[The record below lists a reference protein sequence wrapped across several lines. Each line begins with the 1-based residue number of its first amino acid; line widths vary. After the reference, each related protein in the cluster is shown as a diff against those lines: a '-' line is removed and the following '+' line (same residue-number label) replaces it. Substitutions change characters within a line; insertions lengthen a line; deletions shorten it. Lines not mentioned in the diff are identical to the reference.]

1 MLLKSIL
8 KPSLRNAS
16 VWLNTI
22 FLLALLLLGWAD
34 SFTIIMIYF
43 FETLLIGLIQILK
56 MMIVGAYGEQQ
67 KQESHNP
74 IAIIL
79 FFIVHYSFFVGIQSI
94 FIFSF
99 FSEIDPNIKEAFNI
113 FSNYRY
119 ALNYPGIKISLIL
132 IFCSLLF
139 QMYMSFIRTYKH
151 HDYGVMQ
158 LMFQPYLRIFIQQF
172 VVIISGFFVMLF
184 PNGIAVAFILIMF
197 RLFIDLTGVYI
208 GKSRGQKKNIAKFL
222 TQKDPEK
229 ENEVNKH
236 LDLFFD

>member
-1 MLLKSIL
+1 MILKSIL
-8 KPSLRNAS
+8 KPSISNVS

-22 FLLALLLLGWAD
+22 FLLVLLILGWAD

-43 FETLLIGLIQILK
+43 FETLLIGIIQILK
-56 MMIVGAYGEQQ
+56 MMIVGAYGAQQ
-67 KQESHNP
+67 KTESHHP

-94 FIFSF
+94 FVFSI

-113 FSNYRY
+113 FDNFRY
-119 ALNYPGIKISLIL
+119 ALNYPGIKISLLL

-139 QMYMSFIRTYKH
+139 QMYVSFIRKYKH
-151 HDYGVMQ
+151 HEYGVMQ

-172 VVIISGFFVMLF
+172 VVIISGFFTILF
-184 PNGIAVAFILIMF
+184 PNGIAIALILILF
-197 RLFIDLTGVYI
+197 RLFIDLTAIYI
-208 GKSRGQKKNIAKFL
+208 GKSEEQKRKISKIL
-222 TQKDPEK
+222 TKKQPEK
-229 ENEVNKH
+229 ESDVNQS